1 MNFLEALERTKD
13 ILYLYERYEGQKQT
27 YIKRGM
33 DIRDIERTQR
43 ELLDELKSLTGE
55 RSLEYAKSLLKEHE
69 VL

>member
-13 ILYLYERYEGQKQT
+13 ILYLYERYEDQKQT

-69 VL
+69 IL